1 MRRRR
6 EQRLDEHQPHRPRY
20 TAADFQSA
28 LHGPE
33 PRMEEL
39 AYLQALLGPA
49 EALLLQSQSMTGI
62 VYTEHGPLEVV
73 EAAVVFGVDKVVY
86 RFGTWVV
93 TEDGVACLVHQYP
106 LTRARLSEQQDW
118 ASHLAEQS
126 WVNLWDLLRAL
137 VVERHVRSQTK
148 HHESSGDGPHPS

>member
-6 EQRLDEHQPHRPRY
+6 EPGLDGDHSHPTRY

-39 AYLQALLGPA
+39 AYLRALLDRP
-49 EALLLQSQSMTGI
+49 EALLSQAQSMTGI

-73 EAAVVFGVDKVVY
+73 ETKPRPTLLA
-86 RFGTWVV
+86 
-93 TEDGVACLVHQYP
+93 
-106 LTRARLSEQQDW
+106 LS
-118 ASHLAEQS
+118 
-126 WVNLWDLLRAL
+126 
-137 VVERHVRSQTK
+137 
-148 HHESSGDGPHPS
+148 PMM